1 MAGVKEYYIKEA
13 KAVVGD
19 ILRRYDV
26 GEKGPIMREEEWMDK
41 KPPPPPPDGFLYTHL
56 ICIHNIV

>member
-41 KPPPPPPDGFLYTHL
+41 KPPPPPP
-56 ICIHNIV
+56 